1 MCPAELGCLWPHG
14 CSGRRR
20 ARPPARL
27 GGLTSFG
34 AAPRS
39 PPVPSGP
46 SGALHTSGAGS
57 LIGGSA
63 RRLEARPGPAGLA
76 AASNRSGCLCAA
88 WPGPATAHGRRS
100 QALQSLRRRASKPGP
115 SRLSLSDF
123 ARNSS
128 MAHSNI
134 EFTSLGL
141 QRFSRILKNDRV
153 KLRAKFGWRWC
164 RRRSRVPQP
173 GPPVPAVPSVPV
185 RAGVL

>member
-1 MCPAELGCLWPHG
+1 MTATNYVRNLV
-14 CSGRRR
+14 
-20 ARPPARL
+20 
-27 GGLTSFG
+27 GGG
-34 AAPRS
+34 
-39 PPVPSGP
+39 VVV
-46 SGALHTSGAGS
+46 
-57 LIGGSA
+57 
-63 RRLEARPGPAGLA
+63 
-76 AASNRSGCLCAA
+76 
-88 WPGPATAHGRRS
+88 AHGHRS
-100 QALQSLRRRASKPGP
+100 LVLQSLRRCASKPGP

-173 GPPVPAVPSVPV
+173 GPPVPAVPSAPV